1 MKGKILFKKKKK
13 KKKQAGTPQ
22 GSGRAIWINTP
33 SGYKDLQ
40 PQMKDSV

>member
-1 MKGKILFKKKKK
+1 MKGKILFKKK

-40 PQMKDSV
+40 PKMKDSV